1 MKCTLIGHPLG
12 HSLSPDIHTRL
23 FALSGTKGEYDLT
36 DIPKELL
43 EKKVEYLK
51 TLDGFNITIP
61 YKTDIIPY
69 LSSLDKTAERYGAV
83 NCVSVKDGKMT
94 GYNTDC
100 IGFIRS
106 LEKGGLSLSG
116 KVLLLGCGGVGRMM
130 ACEFLLHSAE
140 LTVAV
145 LPEEIPAAEKVIADM
160 KNSENAKVISL
171 SDISGEFDLCANA
184 TPVGMFP
191 KVDVSPV
198 SEKIVSSCKA
208 AFDVI
213 YNPVETKL
221 MKMFENEGKKA
232 VGGMAML
239 VYQAVAAHEIWY
251 GAKFD
256 ENDINSI
263 ISQMNEKIKNN

>member
-23 FALSGTKGEYDLT
+23 FELSGIKSEYDLT

-43 EKKVEYLK
+43 EEKTNYLR

-69 LSSLDKTAERYGAV
+69 LSSLDETAERYGAV
-83 NCVSVKDGKMT
+83 NCVSVKEGKMK

-106 LEKGGLSLSG
+106 VEMAGLSLSG
-116 KVLLLGCGGVGRMM
+116 KVLLIGCGGVGRMM
-130 ACEFLLHSAE
+130 ACEFLLHNAD

-145 LPEEIPAAEKVIADM
+145 LPEQISETKNLLSAMENGEK
-160 KNSENAKVISL
+160 AKVVSVSEIEG
-171 SDISGEFDLCANA
+171 DYDLLANA

-191 KVDVSPV
+191 KVENMPV
-198 SEKIVSSCKA
+198 SKEVVSSCKA
-208 AFDVI
+208 VFDVI

-221 MKMFENEGKKA
+221 MKAFKDEGKIA

-251 GAKFD
+251 GAKF
-256 ENDINSI
+256 EESDINSI
-263 ISQMNEKIKNN
+263 ILQMNEKIKNN

>member
-12 HSLSPDIHTRL
+12 HSLSPDIHRRL
-23 FALSGTKGEYDLT
+23 FSLSGVIGEYDLT

-43 EKKVEYLK
+43 AEKTEYLK

-69 LSSLDKTAERYGAV
+69 LSSLDETAERYGAV

-100 IGFIRS
+100 TGFIRS
-106 LEKGGLSLSG
+106 LEKKGLSLSG
-116 KVLLLGCGGVGRMM
+116 KTLLLGCGGVGRMM
-130 ACEFLLHSAE
+130 ACEFLLHGAD

-145 LPEEIPAAEKVIADM
+145 LPEEIKAAEEVVLSM
-160 KNSENAKVISL
+160 KNGEKAKVISL

-191 KVDVSPV
+191 KVDFSPV
-198 SEKIVSSCKA
+198 TEEIVSSCKSV
-208 AFDVI
+208 FDVI
-213 YNPVETKL
+213 YNPVKTKL
-221 MKMFENEGKKA
+221 MKMFEAEGKKS
-232 VGGMAML
+232 VGGMDML
-239 VYQAVAAHEIWY
+239 VLQAVAAHEIWY
-251 GAKFD
+251 DAEFRQ
-256 ENDINSI
+256 NDIDSI

>member
-23 FALSGTKGEYDLT
+23 FELSGIKSEYDLT
-36 DIPKELL
+36 DIPTGLLKEKT
-43 EKKVEYLK
+43 EFLK

-69 LSSLDKTAERYGAV
+69 LSSLDETAERYGAV

-100 IGFIRS
+100 EGFIRS
-106 LEKGGLSLSG
+106 VSSSGLSLSG
-116 KVLLLGCGGVGRMM
+116 KTLLIGCGGVGRMM
-130 ACEFLLHSAE
+130 ACEFLLHGAD

-145 LPEEIPAAEKVIADM
+145 LPEEISMAKEVLSSM
-160 KNSENAKVISL
+160 KNSENAKVVSVYE
-171 SDISGEFDLCANA
+171 ISGEYDLLANA

-191 KVDVSPV
+191 KVENSPV
-198 SEKIVSSCKA
+198 SEEIVSSCKA

-213 YNPVETKL
+213 YNPVKTKL
-221 MKMFENEGKKA
+221 MKMFEDEGKVA

-251 GAKFD
+251 GAKFGD
-256 ENDINSI
+256 DDINSI
-263 ISQMNEKIKNN
+263 ILQMNEKIKNN